1 LFDFKIIS
9 VSGQKI
15 EEEEEQDRKK
25 VLSINYM
32 TIFLKVRKT

>member
-1 LFDFKIIS
+1 LFDFKIIF

-15 EEEEEQDRKK
+15 EEEEQDKKK

>member
-1 LFDFKIIS
+1 LFDFKIIF

-15 EEEEEQDRKK
+15 EEQEEQDKKK

-32 TIFLKVRKT
+32 TTFLKVRKT